1 MEKSRLGRILLVGA
15 AILMLLTTYLAVI
28 YVPLPQTSVKS
39 ADKILSSVEG
49 SRIRVAGFVSEV
61 YAKNPPTPLWGGHIF
76 RFSIAD
82 FSDYQRYLAAVA
94 GDQLDS
100 QWWTVRPI
108 DVALLNTPG
117 RSLLSVGGLWDSG
130 PGTNLSVLAVVVG
143 RGIGPN
149 SNITGFY
156 LRTYS
161 PEDITVGTSPGQFGT
176 MTAPVAQRIFYFH
189 MPSAWISYLAFFVTL
204 VASALYLRTRD
215 TKYDRWALCSAELG
229 VLFATI
235 AITTGPVWAKQE
247 WGVYWRWDDA
257 KLVTTFVLWLVYI
270 GYLMLRASM
279 TDTGTRAR
287 VGAVYGILG
296 FVTVPMSL
304 LSSRVA
310 PLLQSS
316 HPEVI
321 ASKSGSLS
329 PEAGMTIGI
338 AVVAFT
344 LLFITM
350 LIKRVE
356 IAESEEEL
364 EELKRSIGE
373 EES

>member
-1 MEKSRLGRILLVGA
+1 MEKSKLGRIILVGA

-61 YAKNPPTPLWGGHIF
+61 YAKDTNIITGSYLF

-82 FSDYQRYLAAVA
+82 FSDYQRYIAAAA

-108 DVALLNTPG
+108 DVVLRNPPG
-117 RSLLSVGGLWDSG
+117 TFLLSVGGTWDSAG
-130 PGTNLSVLAVVVG
+130 TGTNLSVLAVVVG
-143 RGIGPN
+143 SGIGPN
-149 SNITGFY
+149 SNITGFH

-161 PEDITVGTSPGQFGT
+161 QEDITVGASPGQFGI
-176 MTAPVAQRIFYFH
+176 MTAPVAQKIFYFH
-189 MPSAWISYLAFFVTL
+189 MPSAWVSYLAFFVTL

-215 TKYDRWALCSAELG
+215 IKYDRWAFSSAELG
-229 VLFATI
+229 VLFSTI

-247 WGVYWRWDDA
+247 WGVYWRWDDT

-316 HPEVI
+316 HPQVI
-321 ASKSGSLS
+321 ASSSGSLS

-338 AVVAFT
+338 AIIAFT

-350 LIKRVE
+350 LIRRVE

-364 EELKRSIGE
+364 EELKRTIGGE
-373 EES
+373 D

>member
-1 MEKSRLGRILLVGA
+1 MEKSKLGRIILVGA

-49 SRIRVAGFVSEV
+49 SRIRVAGFVSDV
-61 YAKNPPTPLWGGHIF
+61 FYNYSYVFGQINIV

-82 FSDYQRYLAAVA
+82 FSDYQRYLAAAA
-94 GDQLDS
+94 GNQLDS

-108 DVALLNTPG
+108 DVEVRTKHKGFIMGSDDGQRNFG
-117 RSLLSVGGLWDSG
+117 NGS
-130 PGTNLSVLAVVVG
+130 NLSVLGCVG
-143 RGIGPN
+143 DRGIGPN
-149 SNITGFY
+149 SNVTGFF
-156 LRTYS
+156 LGTS
-161 PEDITVGTSPGQFGT
+161 SWDDVTIGTSPGQFGI
-176 MTAPVAQRIFYFH
+176 MTAPVAQKIFYFH
-189 MPSAWISYLAFFVTL
+189 MPSAWVSYLAFFVTL
-204 VASALYLRTRD
+204 VASALYLKTRD
-215 TKYDRWALCSAELG
+215 IKYDRWAFSSAELG
-229 VLFATI
+229 VLFSTI

-247 WGVYWRWDDA
+247 WGVYWRWDDT

-316 HPEVI
+316 HPQVI
-321 ASKSGSLS
+321 ASNSGSLS

-338 AVVAFT
+338 AIIAFT

-350 LIKRVE
+350 LIRRVE
-356 IAESEEEL
+356 IAESEDEL
-364 EELKRSIGE
+364 EELKRTIGGE
-373 EES
+373 D

>member
-1 MEKSRLGRILLVGA
+1 MDKSKLGRIILVGA

-49 SRIRVAGFVSEV
+49 SRIRVAGFVSDILNLPREF
-61 YAKNPPTPLWGGHIF
+61 NPAQVI
-76 RFSIAD
+76 RFSLAD
-82 FSDYQRYLAAVA
+82 FSDYQRYLAAAMV
-94 GDQLDS
+94 DQLDS

-108 DVALLNTPG
+108 DVEIYEVPKLMLAG
-117 RSLLSVGGLWDSG
+117 IVDG
-130 PGTNLSVLAVVVG
+130 PQDFIKGTNLSVLARVMDK
-143 RGIGPN
+143 GIGSN
-149 SNITGFY
+149 SNVTGFS
-156 LRTYS
+156 LETS
-161 PEDITVGTSPGQFGT
+161 SWNDVTIGTSPGQFGI
-176 MTAPVAQRIFYFH
+176 MTAPVAQKIFYFH
-189 MPSAWISYLAFFVTL
+189 MPSAWVSYLAFFVTL
-204 VASALYLRTRD
+204 IASALYLKTRKI
-215 TKYDRWALCSAELG
+215 KYDRWAFCSAELG
-229 VLFATI
+229 VLFSTI

-247 WGVYWRWDDA
+247 WGVYWRWDDT

-316 HPEVI
+316 HPQVI
-321 ASKSGSLS
+321 ASNSGSLS

-338 AVVAFT
+338 AIIAFT

-350 LIKRVE
+350 LIRRVE

-364 EELKRSIGE
+364 EELKRTIGGE
-373 EES
+373 D

>member
-1 MEKSRLGRILLVGA
+1 MEKSKLGRIVLVGA

-61 YAKNPPTPLWGGHIF
+61 FYNITVNFGQIHVV

-82 FSDYQRYLAAVA
+82 FSDYERYLVAAA
-94 GDQLDS
+94 SGDLDS
-100 QWWTVRPI
+100 QWWAVRPI
-108 DVALLNTPG
+108 DVEVIVQKKGYIMGSLDVPLNFG
-117 RSLLSVGGLWDSG
+117 NR
-130 PGTNLSVLAVVVG
+130 TNLSVLALVADH
-143 RGIGPN
+143 GIGLN
-149 SNITGFY
+149 SNVTGSW
-156 LRTYS
+156 LRTS
-161 PEDITVGTSPGQFGT
+161 SWDDVTIGTSPGQFGI
-176 MTAPVAQRIFYFH
+176 MTAPVAQKIFYFH
-189 MPSAWISYLAFFVTL
+189 MPSAWVSYLAFFVTL
-204 VASALYLRTRD
+204 VASALYLKTRNI
-215 TKYDRWALCSAELG
+215 KYDRWAFSSAQLG

-247 WGVYWRWDDA
+247 WGVYWRWDDT

-270 GYLMLRASM
+270 GYLMLRGSM

-316 HPEVI
+316 HPQVI
-321 ASKSGSLS
+321 ASNSGSLS
-329 PEAGMTIGI
+329 PEAGMTIGVAI
-338 AVVAFT
+338 IAFT

-350 LIKRVE
+350 LIRRVE
-356 IAESEEEL
+356 IAESEDEL
-364 EELKRSIGE
+364 EELKRTVGGE
-373 EES
+373 D